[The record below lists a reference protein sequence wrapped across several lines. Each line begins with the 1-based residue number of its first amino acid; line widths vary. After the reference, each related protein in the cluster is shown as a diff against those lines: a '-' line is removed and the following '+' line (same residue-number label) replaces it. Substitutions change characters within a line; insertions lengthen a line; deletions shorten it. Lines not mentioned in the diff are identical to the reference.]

1 MIAVLRSRALHHAPY
16 DCHDDCGFVV
26 CGNQAQTTTTEA
38 AVVAVDR
45 PTDHSYDW
53 LNEEK

>member
-26 CGNQAQTTTTEA
+26 CGNQAQKTTTEA